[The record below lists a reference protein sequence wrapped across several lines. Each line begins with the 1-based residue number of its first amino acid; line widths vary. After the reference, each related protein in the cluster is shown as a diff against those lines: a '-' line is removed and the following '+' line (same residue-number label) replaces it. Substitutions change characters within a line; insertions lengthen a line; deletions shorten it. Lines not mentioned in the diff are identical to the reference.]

1 MLVFLSSNMILWLK
15 FKGWYLIIA
24 IFGLLFSLVLAGV
37 PFNAIS
43 VDNNFKIL

>member
-1 MLVFLSSNMILWLK
+1 MIVFLSSMILLLK
-15 FKGWYLIIA
+15 FKGWDLIIA